1 MAASRKSL
9 THGATSP
16 RRVLTLRLIIIA
28 VLLAAWQALAASGLF
43 YQDVVLRLPDIARG
57 VVQLLLNPEFYQNL
71 SVTVAEILSAS
82 VIGTLLGLACGML
95 LGGSRTLGRAF
106 ERYLYYLGPT
116 PKIIFFP
123 LMILW
128 FGVGPG
134 SKVALGA
141 LSCFFPV
148 ALAVAAGMREI
159 PFILKCVGIS
169 LRATAWQ
176 KVVKIYLP
184 AMRGPVINGVRMGFG
199 VAVIGV
205 LLAETKLS
213 NQGLGYLV
221 IQNYQHFDMK
231 AMYALLIAIF
241 GMAVLFNAALSRL
254 AGPNHN
260 HR

>member
-1 MAASRKSL
+1 MATSRQPLSRPD
-9 THGATSP
+9 ASP
-16 RRVLTLRLIIIA
+16 RRVLRLRILIIA
-28 VLLAAWQALAASGLF
+28 LLLLVWQAVAMSGLF
-43 YQDVVLRLPDIARG
+43 YQDVVLGLPDIALG
-57 VVQLLLNPEFYQNL
+57 LAQLLTDPEFYRNL
-71 SVTVAEILSAS
+71 WVTLAEILAAS
-82 VIGTLLGLACGML
+82 VIGTLTGLVCGMV
-95 LGGSRTLGRAF
+95 LGGSRILERAF

-159 PFILKCVGIS
+159 PFILKCVGTS
-169 LRATAWQ
+169 LRATPLQ
-176 KVVKIYLP
+176 KTLKIYLP
-184 AMRGPVINGVRMGFG
+184 AMRGPVINGLRMGFG

-221 IQNYQHFDMK
+221 IQNYQHFDMQ

-241 GMAVLFNAALSRL
+241 GLAVAANAVLSHWADPS
-254 AGPNHN
+254 

>member
-1 MAASRKSL
+1 MAKPRKPL
-9 THGATSP
+9 TRDADTR
-16 RRVLTLRLIIIA
+16 RRVLRLRLFIIA
-28 VLLAAWQALAASGLF
+28 ILLLAWQLLAQSGLF
-43 YQDVVLRLPDIARG
+43 YQDVVLGLPDIAVG
-57 VVQLLLNPEFYQNL
+57 LYQLLLDPDFYRNL
-71 SVTVAEILSAS
+71 WVTLAEVIGASLIGTVA
-82 VIGTLLGLACGML
+82 GLACGML
-95 LGGSRTLGRAF
+95 LGASRILERAF

-148 ALAVAAGMREI
+148 ALAVAAGMRDI
-159 PFILKCVGIS
+159 PFILKCVGVS
-169 LRATAWQ
+169 LRATTLQ
-176 KVVKIYLP
+176 KVLKIYLP
-184 AMRGPVINGVRMGFG
+184 AMRGPVINGLRMGFG

-213 NQGLGYLV
+213 NRGLGYLV
-221 IQNYQHFDMK
+221 IQNYQHFDMQ

-241 GMAVLFNAALSRL
+241 GLAVLANSALSHWAAPDR
-254 AGPNHN
+254 
-260 HR
+260 R

>member
-1 MAASRKSL
+1 MKRKNVIRTL
-9 THGATSP
+9 TVVA
-16 RRVLTLRLIIIA
+16 V
-28 VLLAAWQALAASGLF
+28 VLLLGWSFFYFSDDTRGYHQVDTSVAVAQINAGNVTGAQIDDREQQVRLDLKSVGPDTDNSNKITGSKTAAT
-43 YQDVVLRLPDIARG
+43 R
-57 VVQLLLNPEFYQNL
+57 
-71 SVTVAEILSAS
+71 
-82 VIGTLLGLACGML
+82 
-95 LGGSRTLGRAF
+95 F

-148 ALAVAAGMREI
+148 ALAAAAGMREI
-159 PFILKCVGIS
+159 PFILKCVGTS
-169 LRATAWQ
+169 LRATPMQ
-176 KVVKIYLP
+176 KALKIYLP
-184 AMRGPVINGVRMGFG
+184 AMRGPAINGLRMGFG

-221 IQNYQHFDMK
+221 IQNYQHFDMQ

-241 GMAVLFNAALSRL
+241 GLAVLANAALSHW
-254 AGPNHN
+254 AGPD
-260 HR
+260 RR

>member
-1 MAASRKSL
+1 MAATGRPL
-9 THGATSP
+9 TSGRQ
-16 RRVLTLRLIIIA
+16 RRQVAWLRIAIIS
-28 VLLAAWQALAASGLF
+28 VLLLGWQALALSGLF
-43 YQDVVLRLPDIARG
+43 YEDVVLGLPDIALG
-57 VVQLLLNPEFYQNL
+57 VYHLLLDPAFYQNL
-71 SVTVAEILSAS
+71 WVTLAEILLAA
-82 VIGTLLGLACGML
+82 ILGTLTGFLCGVA
-95 LGGSRTLGRAF
+95 LGGSRILARAF

-134 SKVALGA
+134 SKVALGV

-159 PFILKCVGIS
+159 PFILKCVGTS
-169 LRATAWQ
+169 LRATPMQ
-176 KVVKIYLP
+176 KILKIYLP
-184 AMRGPVINGVRMGFG
+184 AMRGPVINGVRMGLG

-213 NQGLGYLV
+213 NKGLGYLV
-221 IQNYQHFDMK
+221 IQNYQHFDMR

-241 GMAVLFNAALSRL
+241 ALAVLANSLLSRW
-254 AGPNHN
+254 AEPGQ
-260 HR
+260 R

>member
-1 MAASRKSL
+1 MATSRQPLKD
-9 THGATSP
+9 GGVSP
-16 RRVLTLRLIIIA
+16 RRVLALRALIVA
-28 VLLAAWQALAASGLF
+28 ALLLGWQALAMSGLF
-43 YQDVVLRLPDIARG
+43 YEDVVLGLPAIARG
-57 VVQLLLNPEFYQNL
+57 LAQLLLDPAFYRNL
-71 SVTVAEILSAS
+71 GITLAEVLAASA
-82 VIGTLLGLACGML
+82 IGALAGLACGMA
-95 LGGSRTLGRAF
+95 LGGSRILERAF

-134 SKVALGA
+134 SKIALGA

-159 PFILKCVGIS
+159 PFILKCVGTS
-169 LRATAWQ
+169 LRATPLQ
-176 KVVKIYLP
+176 KTLKIYLP
-184 AMRGPVINGVRMGFG
+184 AMRGPAINGLRMGFG

-221 IQNYQHFDMK
+221 IQNYQHFDMQ

-241 GMAVLFNAALSRL
+241 GLAVAANAALSRW
-254 AGPNHN
+254 AGPNS
-260 HR
+260 R